1 MSLELFEN
9 IYVTYLEKSEKQIFL
24 EIHKFYKNN
33 VKLNEVID
41 KEWEVFSPDGW
52 PETIIWWTFY
62 IINPWVIY
70 LDNDLSQNRQFNVSL
85 TIKIFI

>member
-41 KEWEVFSPDGW
+41 KE
-52 PETIIWWTFY
+52 
-62 IINPWVIY
+62 
-70 LDNDLSQNRQFNVSL
+70 
-85 TIKIFI
+85 